1 MSTEKQTQ
9 DGQGTA
15 ALKNVA
21 LFLYLSNGHMFEL
34 AVFTVA
40 LSV

>member
-1 MSTEKQTQ
+1 MSIEKQTQ
-9 DGQGTA
+9 VGKGTV

-21 LFLYLSNGHMFEL
+21 LFLYLSNIDMFEL

-40 LSV
+40 LLV